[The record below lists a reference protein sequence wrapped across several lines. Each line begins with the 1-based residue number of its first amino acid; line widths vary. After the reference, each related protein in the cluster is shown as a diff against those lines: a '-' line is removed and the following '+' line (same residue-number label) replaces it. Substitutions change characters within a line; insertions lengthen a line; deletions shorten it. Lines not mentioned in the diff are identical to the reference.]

1 MGDLTRKRSIR
12 LGIVLAFALA
22 VAAFALPS
30 LCSGPADEN
39 AGKAAEQPSAGTE
52 AKEKPSA
59 EAPEEHHGDFWIDLK
74 GKTGKDLEGP
84 PEAQLR
90 EMFSRMEAFDRRMDE
105 MMRRMHEMERGM
117 PGRLWTRQP
126 WGAEDWGR
134 PPEFERWLQQLEHEF
149 GLRFEHEPFQFENRL
164 GPDESFFSLRMD
176 TAETDKA
183 YVYTL
188 DVPGLAK
195 EDIKVELNDNVL
207 TVSGERKQQVEEQR
221 EGREARREILYG
233 RFERQVPLPQD
244 ADSAQITSKYENG
257 VLTITVAKKEQQP
270 EQSKEIIVHHP

>member
-1 MGDLTRKRSIR
+1 MRDVTRKRSIR
-12 LGIVLAFALA
+12 LGLVVAFALA
-22 VAAFALPS
+22 ALVFAVPS
-30 LCSGPADEN
+30 LSSGPADEN

-59 EAPEEHHGDFWIDLK
+59 EAPEEHPGDFWIDLK
-74 GKTGKDLEGP
+74 GKTGSDQEP
-84 PEAQLR
+84 SIEAQLR
-90 EMFSRMEAFDRRMDE
+90 EMFARMEAFEKRMDE
-105 MMRRMHEMERGM
+105 MMRRMGEMEPGM
-117 PGRLWTRQP
+117 PGGWWPRRS

-134 PPEFERWLQQLEHEF
+134 PAEVERWLQQLEHEF
-149 GLRFEHEPFQFENRL
+149 GLKFENEPFRFEHKL
-164 GPDESFFSLRMD
+164 VPDESFFSLRMD
-176 TAETDKA
+176 SAETDTA

-233 RFERQVPLPQD
+233 RFERQVPLPQN
-244 ADSAQITSKYENG
+244 ADSEQITSKYENG
-257 VLTITVAKKEQQP
+257 VLTITIAKKEQQP
-270 EQSKEIIVHHP
+270 EQSREIIIHHP